1 MMGITELTDQAAT
14 ERITSR
20 SRFVWRLAV
29 APLRIVVGVVSAA
42 FRTGIAV
49 GRFPMRVGAA
59 ASKRL
64 GAVGTVCLVVGVVVG
79 LLVAPTSGRQL
90 RERLRLAL
98 SGGGRD
104 ADRGP
109 MGPPAVPDEV
119 LAGHHGALP
128 GE

>member
-1 MMGITELTDQAAT
+1 MMGITELTDQAVT

-20 SRFVWRLAV
+20 S
-29 APLRIVVGVVSAA
+29 
-42 FRTGIAV
+42 
-49 GRFPMRVGAA
+49 RVGAA